1 VRELSIMD
9 SPLNIQ
15 LDQLRNTLSK
25 MEVAFSAL
33 RDAIIWTDQSGRVQ
47 WCNQAFFSMV
57 GKSRI
62 SLIGKEL
69 ADVLPL
75 QQQGRPVP
83 REKHPARLIHKPGDD
98 ITSVYGYIKDEHRF
112 DIEISATC
120 IWEKDASACSVI
132 MIVRDISELQ
142 VADEIRTKSAALAAA
157 ASAIVITDHNGL
169 IEWVNL
175 AFQTMSGYT
184 LEESVGRP
192 FGFQNPTRQ
201 KEDFWREVQQTLERG
216 NLWEVEFINLKK
228 DGAIYQEKETITE
241 VANARGEIRHYIAI
255 KENISERKHFE
266 AMIIDREARIQA
278 ILGGA
283 TDSIIIIDEQ
293 GEIQSFND
301 AALAMFGYDRQE
313 MVGQNVRILMPE
325 PHRSAHDGYLLNYLL
340 SKRKQVIGITREL
353 QAVRKDGS
361 LFPIELSLSEAKIG
375 ESFLFSGFIRDIT
388 KRVESQEELAQ
399 AHADLLIKQKL
410 INADLLAA
418 AGIQVSL
425 LPQAQP
431 ETARLEAAW
440 KFQPSTFVGGDIF
453 NFFQLDADNFIAY
466 MVDVSGH
473 GVPSALISVS
483 IYQTLSPHSSSLF
496 GKDDNK
502 VLAPSRILD
511 LLEQEFPIERFNN
524 FFTIFFMTINL
535 RTGVLTYSAGGHP
548 PALLLRNGAEPKLLE
563 AGGMII
569 GAGAPIPFA
578 EACVPLQKGDKIIM
592 YTDGTYEYQNEN
604 QQMYGLDRL
613 FATTAAQQQKTIAA
627 AIDGIFED
635 IFNFGCHLAPQDDIS
650 LLGFEYK

>member
-1 VRELSIMD
+1 MD

-15 LDQLRNTLSK
+15 LDQLRNTLGK

-431 ETARLEAAW
+431 ETTCLEAAW

-613 FATTAAQQQKTIAA
+613 FATTAAQRENTIEE

-635 IFNFGCHLAPQDDIS
+635 ILNFGCHLAPQDDIS